1 MWFLSLFCVSFDSNP
16 VVLLGVQEVGEDSK
30 KKEGS
35 MAGPSPL
42 WLGDELEFWPEK
54 ASGVPMRYENSH
66 TSMSVLAVPAPG
78 F

>member
-1 MWFLSLFCVSFDSNP
+1 MANL
-16 VVLLGVQEVGEDSK
+16 QEVGEDAK

-54 ASGVPMRYENSH
+54 TMGTPMRYETTLSD
-66 TSMSVLAVPAPG
+66 SVPSCGSGIQDLVP

>member
-1 MWFLSLFCVSFDSNP
+1 L
-16 VVLLGVQEVGEDSK
+16 QEVGEDAK

-54 ASGVPMRYENSH
+54 TMGAPMRYE
-66 TSMSVLAVPAPG
+66 TTLLDSVFRIRILDPG
-78 F
+78 FGAFLTPGSGIRDG

>member
-1 MWFLSLFCVSFDSNP
+1 LY
-16 VVLLGVQEVGEDSK
+16 VQEVGEDSK

-54 ASGVPMRYENSH
+54 ASGVPMRYTLLNRLPQFGVSAQQIFG
-66 TSMSVLAVPAPG
+66 SLLLRKV
-78 F
+78 

>member
-1 MWFLSLFCVSFDSNP
+1 L
-16 VVLLGVQEVGEDSK
+16 QEVGEDAK

-54 ASGVPMRYENSH
+54 TMGAPMRYE
-66 TSMSVLAVPAPG
+66 TTLFVFFLKTRGAPMRYKTTLFIFLLKTYG
-78 F
+78 DSREV